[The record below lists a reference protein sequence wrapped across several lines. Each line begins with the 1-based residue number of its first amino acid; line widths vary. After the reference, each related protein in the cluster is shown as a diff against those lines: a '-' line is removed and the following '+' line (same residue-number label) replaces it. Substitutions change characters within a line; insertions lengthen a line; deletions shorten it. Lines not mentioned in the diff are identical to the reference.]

1 MKSPFFLG
9 RKGVAIL
16 LLSVPLAVVGWNILP
31 TSADDNIPPSDPVVV
46 QPAPGADPITP
57 PDSATNMPDGSATP
71 EAAPVPVPAAPALTS
86 ASQELVRMAQSGVGE
101 NVMLAYVGNSDAR
114 FGLTPDQIIYL
125 NDLGVPQAVVKGMI
139 QRDSVLAAAI
149 PAPPAATPPVPT
161 EIPQPPEPVPPPTY
175 ITDQSIA
182 SQPQDMTPPGSDYE
196 SGDYGASEASSD
208 YFNNS
213 LSPYGSWIVIG
224 GYGRCWRPTVCV
236 MDRDWRPYCNG
247 GRWIYTDAG
256 WYWQSDYSWG
266 WAPFHY
272 GRWFCDSH
280 CGWVWRADSVW
291 SPAWVCW
298 RQSPYY
304 SGWAPLPPEAVFV
317 LGRGFR
323 FHHHAVET
331 GFEFGLSAGHFNF
344 VPTAHLADNGVQN
357 HVVAPALVPHLIS
370 QSQAINNL
378 TIQNNHVINPG
389 INPQIVAA
397 VSHKE
402 IHKVFLQ
409 DFRANSGPT
418 ARPDRLDR
426 TGATLTVFRPP
437 VPEVPSRNVGGR
449 NEPRTIT
456 GVPTPPV
463 AIPRPAST
471 AMVSGSPAP
480 APPVP
485 MNPSRTYS
493 MPTTPVRPPNTTQ
506 PLVLPGTQS
515 RISTWQNPNRTT
527 LLQPQDRNREA
538 VPPVADSPSFEQRV
552 QTPRQLQPA
561 PGYYGAPPVAYTR
574 EPARSTYSPPEAPVP
589 PPAPAHIAPSES
601 YSGNRYQPAY
611 SPPPAPAYHA
621 PAMQSAPAYHAPPAE
636 SHSAPPPQSSNNS
649 SSSRNH

>member
-1 MKSPFFLG
+1 MKTPFFRG

-16 LLSVPLAVVGWNILP
+16 LLGVPLAVVGWNILP
-31 TSADDNIPPSDPVVV
+31 RSADDIPPTDPVVV
-46 QPAPGADPITP
+46 QPALGTDPSTP
-57 PDSATNMPDGSATP
+57 PDSATNMPDASATP
-71 EAAPVPVPAAPALTS
+71 EAAPVPVPGMLPTPTAPALTS

-101 NVMLAYVGNSDAR
+101 DVMLAYVGNSNAR
-114 FGLTPDQIIYL
+114 FGLSPDQIIYL

-139 QRDSVLAAAI
+139 QRDSALAAAI
-149 PAPPAATPPVPT
+149 PAPTAASPPIPT

-175 ITDQSIA
+175 ITDQSVA
-182 SQPQDMTPPGSDYE
+182 SQPQDMGPPYSDYD

-247 GRWIYTDAG
+247 GRWLYTDAG

-272 GRWFCDSH
+272 GRWLFDSH

-323 FHHHAVET
+323 FHHHEVVET
-331 GFEFGLSAGHFNF
+331 GFEFGLSASHFNF

-357 HVVAPALVPHLIS
+357 HVVAPALVPHLFN
-370 QSQAINNL
+370 QSQAINHV
-378 TIQNNHVINPG
+378 TFQNNHVINSG
-389 INPQIVAA
+389 VDPQIVAT

-437 VPEVPSRNVGGR
+437 VPEVPSKNVGGR
-449 NEPRTIT
+449 NEPRSIT
-456 GVPTPPV
+456 GAGIPSV

-471 AMVSGSPAP
+471 AV

-485 MNPSRTYS
+485 TNPNRTYS
-493 MPTTPVRPPNTTQ
+493 MPTTPVRPPYNTQ

-515 RISTWQNPNRTT
+515 RFSTSQNPNRTT
-527 LLQPQDRNREA
+527 FAQPKDRNREG
-538 VPPVADSPSFEQRV
+538 VPPVADSPSFEQGV
-552 QTPRQLQPA
+552 QAPRQLQPA
-561 PGYYGAPPVAYTR
+561 PGYYAPPPVAYTR
-574 EPARSTYSPPEAPVP
+574 EPARSTYSPPVAPAP
-589 PPAPAHIAPSES
+589 PPAHIAPSEN

-611 SPPPAPAYHA
+611 SPQPAPAYHA
-621 PAMQSAPAYHAPPAE
+621 PAVESAPAYRAPPVE
-636 SHSAPPPQSSNNS
+636 SHSPPTQQPQNNS
-649 SSSRNH
+649 PSSRNH